1 MRTITGSGRGSS
13 RNYQSLPG
21 EPSDQTS
28 NPFASSSERSSG
40 EDTESYKSGTSG
52 RVVSG
57 GFDRYPQSTTRGASL
72 LAPPA
77 ASGSS
82 RAMSMSSVDETDPFL
97 STNEFSPF
105 GGYPASE
112 FPLKL
117 DEKEADDYLHNP
129 DPIVDAADE
138 RKCHK
143 LDARGWGCLVAFL
156 LLLAGFIVVFIV
168 LPILDFTGPAQRT
181 PAPNQISRL
190 SPYTYGRLKG
200 LRKVIDDDTPDE
212 VKTRVSPVIGK
223 NMSLVFS
230 DEFNV
235 EGRTFYSG
243 DDPFWEAPD
252 FWYGAATED
261 LEWYSP
267 DAAWTENGTLH
278 IRLDAY
284 KNHNLNYRSAMI
296 QSWNKLCYSQ
306 GYIEFGVRLGGS
318 GETLGLWPGIW
329 TMGNLG
335 RPGFLASTQGVWPY
349 SYQSCDAGITPNQ
362 SAHDGISYLP
372 GQRLSSCTCK
382 GEDHPSPGHGR
393 GAPEIDVI
401 EGTVNDKKQLDGH
414 EIPASGVA
422 SQSLQVAPMDI
433 WWMVDYD
440 FIEITDLKV
449 TQMNTWNG
457 GPFQQAVS
465 GTTYLNPA
473 WYDQSKERAFQRYG
487 LEVNNN
493 ETDGYISWYVGDKPS
508 YTMYAGAL
516 APNGNVD
523 QRTISKEPMSIVM
536 NLGISS
542 NWVYIDYAD
551 LVFPTVQEIDYVR
564 IYQEEGRG
572 SLTCDPPG
580 YETTGYIQDHIK
592 AYLNPNL
599 TSWSDA
605 GYDWPKNSL
614 MDGCQSA

>member
-13 RNYQSLPG
+13 RNYQSLPD
-21 EPSDQTS
+21 EPSDQIS
-28 NPFASSSERSSG
+28 DPFTNSRERSSG
-40 EDTESYKSGTSG
+40 EEH
-52 RVVSG
+52 VVFG
-57 GFDRYPQSTTRGASL
+57 ALDRYPQSTTPGASL

-77 ASGSS
+77 ASGLS
-82 RAMSMSSVDETDPFL
+82 RTMSISSVDETDPFL
-97 STNEFSPF
+97 SSNEFSPF

-117 DEKEADDYLHNP
+117 NEKEADDYLHNP
-129 DPIVDAADE
+129 DPIVDAAEE

-143 LDARGWGCLVAFL
+143 LDSRGWGCLIAFL

-168 LPILDFTGPAQRT
+168 LPLLDFTGPAQST

-190 SPYTYGRLKG
+190 SPYSYGRLKA
-200 LRKVIDDDTPDE
+200 LRHLIDDDTPDDA
-212 VKTRVSPVIGK
+212 KTRKSPVSGNEMK
-223 NMSLVFS
+223 LVFS

-252 FWYGAATED
+252 FWYGSATQD

-284 KNHNLNYRSAMI
+284 RNHNLNYRSAMI

-306 GYIEFGVRLGGS
+306 GYIEFGVRLPGKGNVS
-318 GETLGLWPGIW
+318 GLWPGIW

-335 RPGFLASTQGVWPY
+335 RPGFLASTEGVWPY
-349 SYQSCDAGITPNQ
+349 SYNECDAGITPNQ
-362 SAHDGISYLP
+362 SSHDGISYLP
-372 GQRLSSCTCK
+372 GQKLSKCTCK
-382 GEDHPSPGHGR
+382 GEDHPTPGTGR

-401 EGTVNDKKQLDGH
+401 EGAMADPVKYANGS
-414 EIPASGVA
+414 EIPRCGTV

-440 FIEITDLKV
+440 FIEITNLSV
-449 TQMNTWNG
+449 TQMNSWNG
-457 GPFQQAVS
+457 GPFQQACSAV
-465 GTTYLNPA
+465 TYLNQQ
-473 WYDQSKERAFQRYG
+473 WYDYSEERAFQRYG

-493 ETDGYISWYVGDKPS
+493 ETEGYISWYVGENPS

-516 APNGNVD
+516 SPNGNVG

-536 NLGISS
+536 NLGFST
-542 NWVYIDYAD
+542 NWATYLDYLD

-564 IYQEEGRG
+564 IYQEEGKE

-580 YETTGYIQDHIK
+580 FETTGYIQDHLK
-592 AYLNPNL
+592 AYTNPNL
-599 TSWSDA
+599 TAWGDA
-605 GYDWPKNSL
+605 GYDWPRNSL
-614 MDGCQSA
+614 MNDCKSS